1 MLEDTRSWPL
11 AVSCA
16 ARVRGSDLESISPCG
31 MTVDRGGSHFPTPHP
46 VRPKVTCRMTQQI
59 RTAGE
64 VWGWH
69 LRLKHTRGP
78 NGSPLRLGHARVSLA
93 VESGLCFWNMISEQE
108 REDERSRWQ
117 YGEPAPWATGPL
129 ASRGTW
135 GSTERGGQPCL
146 DLRRGPQN
154 FILHNNLKLPQSS
167 APTPS
172 LQGHPVWR
180 RPQAG

>member
-1 MLEDTRSWPL
+1 MLENTRSWPL
-11 AVSCA
+11 ALSCA
-16 ARVRGSDLESISPCG
+16 AKARGSDLESISPCR
-31 MTVDRGGSHFPTPHP
+31 MTVDRGGSRSTLHPPTPPPPTP

-69 LRLKHTRGP
+69 LRLKHTKGL

-108 REDERSRWQ
+108 RKDGRSRWQ

-135 GSTERGGQPCL
+135 GSTGG
-146 DLRRGPQN
+146 GV
-154 FILHNNLKLPQSS
+154 S
-167 APTPS
+167 
-172 LQGHPVWR
+172 PVWT
-180 RPQAG
+180 